1 MEEDIE
7 LIILK
12 NSKRVIGK
20 MLLREAS
27 LSFVKRGENEL
38 SFLEERILLD
48 MVSWKSCGEK
58 GGGGEFL

>member
-1 MEEDIE
+1 MKEDIE

-20 MLLREAS
+20 KLSREAS
-27 LSFVKRGENEL
+27 LSFVKGGENEL

-48 MVSWKSCGEK
+48 MVSWKNCGEK
-58 GGGGEFL
+58 GGDGEYL

>member
-20 MLLREAS
+20 KLLREAS
-27 LSFVKRGENEL
+27 LSFVKIGKDKL
-38 SFLEERILLD
+38 IFLEERILLD